1 MDKRSLGKTGHMS
14 TIVSFGSAVFN
25 KISQKE
31 TDQMMNQV
39 LERGINH
46 IDVAPEYGEAEIRV
60 GKWISEYRNN
70 FFLGCKTLL
79 RTKREAYEELNRSLE
94 RLHTD
99 HFDLYQLHSVD
110 DIMELKIA
118 FDSEG
123 AMETIKDAK
132 RQGLVSNIGITSHNL
147 PLIIQALDMYDFD
160 VIMFPFNFVFYADEA
175 YRSEFKELMEIAQRR
190 DIGTMVIKAIALGN
204 WEEKYQALPM
214 LNRPYTT
221 WYKPFES
228 YEDIFQALCFV
239 LSYNITTIV
248 SASDPKLLFKIISV
262 AERYQLMDE
271 EDRVSLINKGKTYKL
286 LEFTF

>member
-31 TDQMMNQV
+31 ADQMMNHV

-60 GKWISEYRNN
+60 GKWIKEYRNK

-79 RTKREAYEELNRSLE
+79 RTKREVYEELHRSLE

-110 DIMELKIA
+110 DIEGLKIA
-118 FDSEG
+118 FDSKG
-123 AMETIKDAK
+123 AMETIEDAK
-132 RQGLVSNIGITSHNL
+132 RKGLVSNIGITGHSL

-175 YRSEFKELMEIAQRR
+175 YRRDFKELLEIAQQRN
-190 DIGTMVIKAIALGN
+190 IGTMVIKAIALGN
-204 WEEKYQALPM
+204 WEEEYQAQPM
-214 LNRPYTT
+214 LNRSYKT
-221 WYKPFES
+221 WYKPFNS

-248 SASDPKLLFKIISV
+248 SASDPKLFYKIISV

-271 EDRVSLINKGKTYKL
+271 KDRESVINKGKKYKL

>member
-1 MDKRSLGKTGHMS
+1 M
-14 TIVSFGSAVFN
+14 GS
-25 KISQKE
+25 S
-31 TDQMMNQV
+31 
-39 LERGINH
+39 RNH
-46 IDVAPEYGEAEIRV
+46 
-60 GKWISEYRNN
+60 

-123 AMETIKDAK
+123 AMETIEDAK

-160 VIMFPFNFVFYADEA
+160 VIMFPFNFVFYADET
-175 YRSEFKELMEIAQRR
+175 YRSEFKELMEIARGR

-214 LNRPYTT
+214 LNRPYARGINLLNRMRTFF
-221 WYKPFES
+221 KPYVLFFPI
-228 YEDIFQALCFV
+228 IFQ
-239 LSYNITTIV
+239 
-248 SASDPKLLFKIISV
+248 
-262 AERYQLMDE
+262 QL
-271 EDRVSLINKGKTYKL
+271 
-286 LEFTF
+286 

>member
-1 MDKRSLGKTGHMS
+1 
-14 TIVSFGSAVFN
+14 
-25 KISQKE
+25 
-31 TDQMMNQV
+31 MMNQV

-60 GKWISEYRNN
+60 GKWISEYRNK
-70 FFLGCKTLL
+70 FFLGCKKLL
-79 RTKREAYEELNRSLE
+79 RTKREVYEELHRSLE

-204 WEEKYQALPM
+204 WEEKYQTLPM
-214 LNRPYTT
+214 LDRPYTT

>member
-1 MDKRSLGKTGHMS
+1 MEKRRLGKTENMS

-31 TDQMMNQV
+31 ADQMMNQV

-60 GKWISEYRNN
+60 GKWISEYRHN

-79 RTKREAYEELNRSLE
+79 RTKREVKEELNRSLE

-110 DIMELKIA
+110 DTMELRIA

-123 AMETIKDAK
+123 AMETIEDAK
-132 RQGLVSNIGITSHNL
+132 RQGLVNNIGITSHNL
-147 PLIIQALDMYDFD
+147 TLIIQALDMYDFD

-175 YRSEFKELMEIAQRR
+175 YRREFNKLMEIVQRR
-190 DIGTMVIKAIALGN
+190 DIGTMVIKAIAMGN
-204 WEEKYQALPM
+204 WEEKYQALPK
-214 LNRPYTT
+214 LNRPYMT
-221 WYKPFES
+221 WYKPFET
-228 YEDIFQALCFV
+228 YEEIYQALCFV
-239 LSYNITTIV
+239 LSYNISTIV
-248 SASDPKLLFKIISV
+248 TASDPQLFFIIINA
-262 AERYQLMDE
+262 AEHYRSMNE
-271 EDRVSLINKGKTYKL
+271 EDRVRVIKKRL
-286 LEFTF
+286 